1 MSTHYF
7 LAIRFNKCANQQ
19 IYHIQTTIK
28 TTIGKEI
35 YKLWVHPLDYHVT
48 LHFFGELEQIQ
59 DIMELVAGIELLPFS
74 LMFSQ
79 INGFGKTDMPRVLY
93 LEPDMNIT
101 LTALYH
107 FIQLQLE
114 TRGYNVNNRVFKPH
128 LTLAKKCQR
137 AWCKSEID
145 KDITRDAGVKAYLP
159 FLAEA
164 KSLVLYKINPDG
176 APKYDVIFE
185 RFIH

>member
-7 LAIRFNKCANQQ
+7 LAIRFNACVNQQ
-19 IYHIQTTIK
+19 IHHIQTTIK
-28 TTIGKEI
+28 TTIGTEV

-48 LHFFGELEQIQ
+48 LHFLGELEQIE
-59 DIMELVAGIELLPFS
+59 DIMELMTGIELLPFS
-74 LMFSQ
+74 LMFSK

-93 LEPDMNIT
+93 LEPDINTT

-107 FIQLQLE
+107 AIQLQLE
-114 TRGYNVNNRVFKPH
+114 KRGYNVSNRAFKPH

-137 AWCKSEID
+137 AWCSSEID
-145 KDITRDAGVKAYLP
+145 KDITRDAGVKPQLP
-159 FLAEA
+159 FAAEA
-164 KSLVLYKINPDG
+164 TSLVLYKINPG
-176 APKYDVIFE
+176 SVPKYDVIFE